1 MNPLNPDTPRE
12 VEAVLGRGARVLM
25 LPMVATG
32 DEAGEFAEL
41 VAGRATVVL
50 LVERARALER
60 LDELVGVEG
69 VDEIHVGI
77 NDLALSLGM
86 PNRWLVLADD
96 RMLDAGSRVHGAGL
110 RFGMGGIGRVGD
122 AGLPVAADLIYA
134 EYARTGAT
142 SALISRSFL
151 RSDDTDLTAE
161 IARARG
167 ALAAWRLRPR
177 SELEAAHAELG
188 RQAALAPTW

>member
-1 MNPLNPDTPRE
+1 M
-12 VEAVLGRGARVLM
+12 LGEPARG
-25 LPMVATG
+25 G
-32 DEAGEFAEL
+32 
-41 VAGRATVVL
+41 
-50 LVERARALER
+50 
-60 LDELVGVEG
+60 
-69 VDEIHVGI
+69 
-77 NDLALSLGM
+77 LS
-86 PNRWLVLADD
+86 PAHCRTTNNNAIDDVIDD
-96 RMLDAGSRVHGAGL
+96 RMLDAGSRVHGAWL
-110 RFGMGGIGRVGD
+110 RFGMDGIGRVGD